1 MVHSVYTIL
10 SLYAAYFVLLFFL
23 QNNTFQIV
31 MLTDGTLSFAIFN
44 YINMDIALGRYMQV
58 FLLSVAVLLA

>member
-1 MVHSVYTIL
+1 
-10 SLYAAYFVLLFFL
+10 
-23 QNNTFQIV
+23 

-58 FLLSVAVLLA
+58 FLLSLAVLSA